1 MFPRLLHSRVIII
14 DKNGDGV
21 RIVEINRLVF
31 SCLLP
36 CWLAAKMEGGR
47 CHLNQTRRI
56 HVLSLSLDT
65 AREKQSA
72 PKTLLF
78 FLKRKKKESQGPSSL
93 ETGFHALAHF
103 EKQVSILAHNDPN
116 RHSPLAQS
124 SPMPYKSWAMPHAA
138 HWASIES

>member
-47 CHLNQTRRI
+47 CHFNQTRRI

-78 FLKRKKKESQGPSSL
+78 FPKKEKERISRPFFAGNRFPRTGPFRKADFNS
-93 ETGFHALAHF
+93 G
-103 EKQVSILAHNDPN
+103 P
-116 RHSPLAQS
+116 
-124 SPMPYKSWAMPHAA
+124 
-138 HWASIES
+138 